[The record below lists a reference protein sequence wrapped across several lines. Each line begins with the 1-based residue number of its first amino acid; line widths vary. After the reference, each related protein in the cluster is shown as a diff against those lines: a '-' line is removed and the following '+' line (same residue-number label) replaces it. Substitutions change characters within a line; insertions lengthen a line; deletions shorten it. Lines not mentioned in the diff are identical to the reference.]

1 MKLQPPRPAARARPR
16 RGPAPPTRG
25 GHRLALRPRRLLAA
39 CLAGPLTLA
48 WAGVVFAQSGEF
60 DPWGL
65 AAAESSPTGLD
76 PVALPTEAE
85 LSDDGF
91 NPDRL
96 GPSLTIFYENDGS
109 FIRPASN
116 SDRHYTS
123 GQGLTVAWH
132 RDAADGLAD
141 SLGLEHDGTAA
152 GLSLVQQMFTP
163 RNIGIPDPPLT
174 DRPYAGYLYLGGYL
188 QRQYRNQFDHVELDI
203 GIVGPSSG
211 AEFNQ
216 EWIHDLLHQIDP
228 DWSTQLG
235 DELAVNLSYRHK
247 WRIDLS
253 ERDEPYGV
261 AGGNREY
268 AWQLLPEVGV
278 DVGTVYRRAHA
289 GATLRFGFNLPDD
302 FGPGR
307 LIEPGSATGQPIRGL
322 STYGYVKAVGR
333 YVEWNTFIEGSY
345 SRNPSRAVSLQ
356 PWLGEFSA
364 GFGVDWQY
372 NNWVCNVTYGQTF
385 RTREFETQGTD
396 DAFGHVAIR
405 LQYAF

>member
-1 MKLQPPRPAARARPR
+1 MKLRLPRPLPRAPRRRGAGRPHAQGARPGVLSR
-16 RGPAPPTRG
+16 CRVASRVVP
-25 GHRLALRPRRLLAA
+25 LLIVASA
-39 CLAGPLTLA
+39 TTAGEAEP
-48 WAGVVFAQSGEF
+48 F
-60 DPWGL
+60 DPWGPSPTL
-65 AAAESSPTGLD
+65 MSDPAMPDAAEFTASRS
-76 PVALPTEAE
+76 A
-85 LSDDGF
+85 DDGF
-91 NPDRL
+91 DPERL
-96 GPSLTIFYENDGS
+96 SPSLTLFYENDGS

-123 GQGLTVAWH
+123 GQGFTVAWH
-132 RDAADGLAD
+132 RDAADDLFD
-141 SLGLEHDGTAA
+141 RLGLEHEGTAA
-152 GLSLVQQMFTP
+152 GFSLVQQMFTP
-163 RNIGIPDPPLT
+163 RNIRLANPPTT

-188 QRQYRNQFDHVELDI
+188 QRQTQDQFDHLELDI
-203 GIVGPSSG
+203 GVVGPSSG

-216 EWIHDLLHQIDP
+216 EWVHDLLHQIDP

-247 WRIDLS
+247 WRVELT
-253 ERDEPYGV
+253 ERDQPYGV
-261 AGGNREY
+261 PGGNREY
-268 AWQLLPEVGV
+268 AWQLLPEVGL
-278 DVGTVYRRAHA
+278 DIGTVYRRAHA

-333 YVEWNTFIEGSY
+333 YVEWNTFLEGSY
-345 SRNPSRAVSLQ
+345 SRNPSRSVSLQ

-385 RTREFETQGTD
+385 RTREYETQTTD